1 MKHLLNNL
9 SEEEKNSIREQHTG
23 GMKVFNENFNNLVES
38 KLGNVKPLISEQS
51 NDGYYKSL
59 KEKIKKTFGIS
70 DFCSVSNKTFP
81 YNEDVKKLQE
91 YYVKTNQKEYTYDG
105 KTGKAIVAD
114 GILGPKT
121 LSLLCPR

>member
-51 NDGYYKSL
+51 NDKYYKIL

-81 YNEDVKKLQE
+81 YNEDVKKLQQ
-91 YYVKTNQKEYTYDG
+91 YYIKTNQKSYTSDG
-105 KTGKAIVAD
+105 NTGEDIKDD
-114 GILGPKT
+114 GILGERT
-121 LSLLCPR
+121 LYLLCPR